1 MIYIGATIQTK
12 SNHYYI
18 VVDTYDEN
26 GKRKPKWIATGLEIK
41 GNKRKAEE
49 IRKEIEREYELKNKL
64 VPSDITLDEL
74 AEKWLVEYE
83 NEVDIITF
91 GGYESITKVHI
102 IPYFKEHKIKVNEV
116 TYETI
121 QKYIDE
127 KKVSGNKVTGGGLS
141 PQTLKSHMTV
151 FKLIFNLARKKKS
164 FMMIVWS
171 S

>member
-1 MIYIGATIQTK
+1 MDKIPFDVLIH
-12 SNHYYI
+12 S
-18 VVDTYDEN
+18 EN
-26 GKRKPKWIATGLEIK
+26 AL
-41 GNKRKAEE
+41 
-49 IRKEIEREYELKNKL
+49 IRALELKT
-64 VPSDITLDEL
+64 VLDEL

-127 KKVSGNKVTGGGLS
+127 KKKISEN
-141 PQTLKSHMTV
+141 
-151 FKLIFNLARKKKS
+151 
-164 FMMIVWS
+164 
-171 S
+171 